1 VLHHG
6 WKFFDKIYYDFVDEV
21 LEELIDRME
30 EAIAVGK
37 GITTGDIP
45 PEDAKRIITFW
56 IIPPVLVSR
65 ADLLQGTTRLIYG
78 NSCDITFMGLDDRN
92 REVLFAI
99 NFHFEEG
106 LPTNYWYVRRGEE
119 TLERRHMKLGEMLKD
134 IPKKFNTL
142 AEAGDNIIPI
152 LKDIRNERDPEHANS
167 AYNVCFFYFS
177 MGTNNGLSMTNYDEY
192 SFMWEG
198 INCGKKKHWNRSA
211 NGSKTWVKD
220 AGQMYEPWPPIFLQL
235 TLLPR
240 VMWIKRIAGLLT
252 GSQVFIQYTMR
263 NYDKKGLADI
273 EGWQR
278 WMWEKGVPLPKG
290 VFERRMPDLSLKN
303 QDDWIYG
310 YTYPEDT
317 PRMTLDDLGI
327 TLEEARKGV
336 LLDTT
341 WESTEIPTS
350 KNIISIGHGV
360 DTKFLKEV

>member
-1 VLHHG
+1 
-6 WKFFDKIYYDFVDEV
+6 
-21 LEELIDRME
+21 
-30 EAIAVGK
+30 
-37 GITTGDIP
+37 
-45 PEDAKRIITFW
+45 
-56 IIPPVLVSR
+56 
-65 ADLLQGTTRLIYG
+65 
-78 NSCDITFMGLDDRN
+78 
-92 REVLFAI
+92 
-99 NFHFEEG
+99 
-106 LPTNYWYVRRGEE
+106 
-119 TLERRHMKLGEMLKD
+119 
-134 IPKKFNTL
+134 
-142 AEAGDNIIPI
+142 
-152 LKDIRNERDPEHANS
+152 
-167 AYNVCFFYFS
+167 
-177 MGTNNGLSMTNYDEY
+177 
-192 SFMWEG
+192 
-198 INCGKKKHWNRSA
+198 
-211 NGSKTWVKD
+211 
-220 AGQMYEPWPPIFLQL
+220 
-235 TLLPR
+235 
-240 VMWIKRIAGLLT
+240 MWIKRIAGLLT